1 MPGELE
7 CSVTTCLLVDST
19 LGFKRMHF
27 LWRALIPSWRF
38 FDDIGP
44 AVRLQYKSDTSPWLP
59 FFSNQYERHWYQLFI
74 NAQGNLRMAVHSLV
88 ERLASEIGEIKD
100 GHEQEISSS
109 VTYRLLENAVRLQ
122 LKENKTAT
130 KNFQFRILLD
140 DETMFIS
147 AQHEVG

>member
-1 MPGELE
+1 
-7 CSVTTCLLVDST
+7 
-19 LGFKRMHF
+19 
-27 LWRALIPSWRF
+27 
-38 FDDIGP
+38 
-44 AVRLQYKSDTSPWLP
+44 
-59 FFSNQYERHWYQLFI
+59 
-74 NAQGNLRMAVHSLV
+74 MAVHSLV